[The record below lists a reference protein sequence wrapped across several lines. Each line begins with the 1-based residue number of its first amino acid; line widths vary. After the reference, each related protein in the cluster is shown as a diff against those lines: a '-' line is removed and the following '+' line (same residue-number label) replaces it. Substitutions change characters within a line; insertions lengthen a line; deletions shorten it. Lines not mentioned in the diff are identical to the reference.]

1 MLWKGFQKPK
11 RLEVERETLTDT
23 FGRFTAQPFER
34 GFATTVGNA
43 LRRVLLSSIEGAAIT
58 AVRVEGVLH
67 EFSPIPGAMEDT
79 TDLIL
84 NLKRVPLK
92 MHVEHPKTLILK
104 TSEAGEVRAKHITP
118 DPDIEILDPEA
129 YIATLGQGSTLSV
142 EMRVKQGRGYVS
154 ADKNFD
160 EDLSIGWI
168 PVDSVHSPI
177 KKVNYFVENARVG
190 QATDYEKLTLEVW
203 TNGAVS
209 PRDAVGLAAK
219 LMKDHL
225 AIFINIEEDDEES
238 RGRRSRSREADREVW
253 WEKLNKS
260 VDEMELSVRSYNCLK
275 NANIRTI
282 GELVQKTE
290 AEMLKTK
297 NFGRKSL
304 NEIKEILAGMGLS
317 LGMKLDN
324 YPRSTQERERADETS
339 RRAPQAGAHH
349 APSDRAAAQPGHRA
363 VRARA
368 HPHHADEGQGAAALR
383 REAHHAGQARRRPA
397 ARAPPGAARHPRR
410 RWW

>member
-11 RLEVERETLTDT
+11 RLEVDRDTLTDHY
-23 FGRFTAQPFER
+23 GRFFAQPFER

-58 AVRVEGVLH
+58 AVRVDGVLH

-84 NLKRVPLK
+84 NLKRVPLR
-92 MHVEHPKTLILK
+92 MHVDHPKTLMLK
-104 TSEAGEVRAKHITP
+104 TSEPGEVRAKHITP
-118 DPDIEILDPEA
+118 DADIEILDPDA
-129 YIATLGQGSTLSV
+129 YIATLGQGSTLAV

-203 TNGAVS
+203 GNGAAT

-219 LMKDHL
+219 LMRDHL
-225 AIFINIEEDDEES
+225 SIFINIEEDEASEEQPVELS
-238 RGRRSRSREADREVW
+238 EQDREIW

-290 AEMLKTK
+290 SEMLKTK

-324 YPRSTQERERADETS
+324 YPQTQS
-339 RRAPQAGAHH
+339 Q
-349 APSDRAAAQPGHRA
+349 
-363 VRARA
+363 
-368 HPHHADEGQGAAALR
+368 
-383 REAHHAGQARRRPA
+383 
-397 ARAPPGAARHPRR
+397 
-410 RWW
+410 

>member
-11 RLEVERETLTDT
+11 RLEVERDSQTDLY
-23 FGRFTAQPFER
+23 GRFHAQPFER
-34 GFATTVGNA
+34 GFGTTIGNA
-43 LRRVLLSSIEGAAIT
+43 LRRVLLSGIEGAAIT

-92 MHVEHPKTLILK
+92 MHVDHPKTLLLK
-104 TSEAGEVRAKHITP
+104 TSEPGEVRAKHITP
-118 DPDIEILDPEA
+118 DPDVEILDPEA

-168 PVDSVHSPI
+168 PLDSVHSPV
-177 KKVNYFVENARVG
+177 KKVNYFVEQARVG
-190 QATDYEKLTLEVW
+190 QATDYEKLTIEVW

-225 AIFINIEEDDEES
+225 QIFINLDEEDDDEIGGETTPVEVSDEEK
-238 RGRRSRSREADREVW
+238 GALY
-253 WEKLNKS
+253 EKLGKS

-317 LGMKLDN
+317 LGMKLD
-324 YPRSTQERERADETS
+324 DW
-339 RRAPQAGAHH
+339 PQA
-349 APSDRAAAQPGHRA
+349 QK
-363 VRARA
+363 
-368 HPHHADEGQGAAALR
+368 
-383 REAHHAGQARRRPA
+383 
-397 ARAPPGAARHPRR
+397 
-410 RWW
+410 

>member
-11 RLEVERETLTDT
+11 RLEVDRDSATEHY
-23 FGRFTAQPFER
+23 GRFYAQPFER

-43 LRRVLLSSIEGAAIT
+43 LRRVLLSSIEGAAVT

-92 MHVEHPKTLILK
+92 MHVDHPKTLMLR
-104 TSEAGEVRAKHITP
+104 TSEPGEVKARHVTP
-118 DPDIEILDPEA
+118 DPDVEILDPEA
-129 YIATLGQGSTLSV
+129 YVATLGAGSTLAV
-142 EMRVKQGRGYVS
+142 EMRVKPGRGYVS

-168 PVDSVHSPI
+168 PLDSVHSPV
-177 KKVNYFVENARVG
+177 KKVNYFVDQARVG

-225 AIFINIEEDDEES
+225 QIFINIEEEDEEETES
-238 RGRRSRSREADREVW
+238 AVVEVSDEEKGALY
-253 WEKLNKS
+253 EKLGKS

-290 AEMLKTK
+290 SEMLKTK

-304 NEIKEILAGMGLS
+304 NEIKEILGTMGLS
-317 LGMKLDN
+317 LGMKLDDW
-324 YPRSTQERERADETS
+324 PQTQK
-339 RRAPQAGAHH
+339 
-349 APSDRAAAQPGHRA
+349 
-363 VRARA
+363 
-368 HPHHADEGQGAAALR
+368 
-383 REAHHAGQARRRPA
+383 
-397 ARAPPGAARHPRR
+397 
-410 RWW
+410 

>member
-11 RLEVERETLTDT
+11 RLEVERESLTDT

-92 MHVEHPKTLILK
+92 MHVEHPKTLMLK

-142 EMRVKQGRGYVS
+142 EMRVKQGRGYQT

-168 PVDSVHSPI
+168 PLDSVHSPI
-177 KKVNYFVENARVG
+177 KKVNSFVENARVG

-209 PRDAVGLAAK
+209 PRDAVGLGAK

-238 RGRRSRSREADREVW
+238 EAAVELSEAERELW
-253 WEKLNKS
+253 WDKLGKS

-304 NEIKEILAGMGLS
+304 NEIKEILSGMGLS

-324 YPRSTQERERADETS
+324 YPQ
-339 RRAPQAGAHH
+339 PQ
-349 APSDRAAAQPGHRA
+349 S
-363 VRARA
+363 
-368 HPHHADEGQGAAALR
+368 
-383 REAHHAGQARRRPA
+383 
-397 ARAPPGAARHPRR
+397 
-410 RWW
+410 

>member
-11 RLEVERETLTDT
+11 RLEVDRDSLTDHY
-23 FGRFTAQPFER
+23 GRFFAQPFER
-34 GFATTVGNA
+34 GFATTVGNS

-67 EFSPIPGAMEDT
+67 EFSPIPGAKEDT

-84 NLKRVPLK
+84 NLKRIPLK
-92 MHVEHPKTLILK
+92 LHVDHPKTLILK
-104 TSEAGEVRAKHITP
+104 TSEPGDVLAKHITP
-118 DPDIEILDPEA
+118 DADIDILDPDA
-129 YIATLGQGSTLSV
+129 YIAHLSPGATLSV
-142 EMRVKQGRGYVS
+142 ELRVKQGRGYVS

-168 PVDSVHSPI
+168 PVDSVHSPV

-190 QATDYEKLTLEVW
+190 QATDYEKLTIEIW
-203 TNGAVS
+203 SNAAVT
-209 PRDAVGLAAK
+209 PRDAVGLASK
-219 LMKDHL
+219 LMRDHL
-225 AIFINIEEDDEES
+225 AIFVNLDDEEEEETPAEIP
-238 RGRRSRSREADREVW
+238 EAESAQW
-253 WEKLNKS
+253 WDKLNKS

-304 NEIKEILAGMGLS
+304 NEIKEILATMGLS

-324 YPRSTQERERADETS
+324 YPG
-339 RRAPQAGAHH
+339 APQ
-349 APSDRAAAQPGHRA
+349 S
-363 VRARA
+363 
-368 HPHHADEGQGAAALR
+368 
-383 REAHHAGQARRRPA
+383 QATEESR
-397 ARAPPGAARHPRR
+397 G
-410 RWW
+410 

>member
-11 RLEVERETLTDT
+11 RLEVDRDTQTDHY
-23 FGRFTAQPFER
+23 GRFYAQPFER
-34 GFATTVGNA
+34 GFATTVGNS
-43 LRRVLLSSIEGAAIT
+43 LRRVLLSSIEGAAVT

-92 MHVEHPKTLILK
+92 MHVEHPKTLMLK
-104 TSEAGEVRAKHITP
+104 TSQPGEVRAKDITP

-129 YIATLGQGSTLSV
+129 YIATLAAGSTLSV
-142 EMRVKQGRGYVS
+142 EMRVKEGRGYVS

-168 PVDSVHSPI
+168 PVDSVHSPV

-190 QATDYEKLTLEVW
+190 QATDYEKLSIEVW

-209 PRDAVGLAAK
+209 PRDAVGLASK

-225 AIFINIEEDDEES
+225 TIFINIEEEEEEPAEVPAEMS
-238 RGRRSRSREADREVW
+238 EADREEW
-253 WEKLNKS
+253 WEKLSKS

-304 NEIKEILAGMGLS
+304 NEIKEILATMGLS
-317 LGMKLDN
+317 LGMKLD
-324 YPRSTQERERADETS
+324 DW
-339 RRAPQAGAHH
+339 PQA
-349 APSDRAAAQPGHRA
+349 QK
-363 VRARA
+363 
-368 HPHHADEGQGAAALR
+368 
-383 REAHHAGQARRRPA
+383 
-397 ARAPPGAARHPRR
+397 
-410 RWW
+410 

>member
-1 MLWKGFQKPK
+1 MLWKGFKKPK
-11 RLEVERETLTDT
+11 RLEVDRESLTDHY
-23 FGRFTAQPFER
+23 GRFYAQPFER

-58 AVRVEGVLH
+58 AVRVDGVLH

-92 MHVEHPKTLILK
+92 MHVEHSKTLTLR

-118 DPDIEILDPEA
+118 DADVEILDPEA
-129 YIATLGQGSTLSV
+129 YVATLGQGSTLSV
-142 EMRVKQGRGYVS
+142 ELRIKQGRGYVS

-203 TNGAVS
+203 GNGAVT

-225 AIFINIEEDDEES
+225 AIFINIEEDEASEETPAEIS
-238 RGRRSRSREADREVW
+238 EQDREIW
-253 WEKLNKS
+253 WEKLSKS

-324 YPRSTQERERADETS
+324 W
-339 RRAPQAGAHH
+339 PQA
-349 APSDRAAAQPGHRA
+349 QN
-363 VRARA
+363 
-368 HPHHADEGQGAAALR
+368 Q
-383 REAHHAGQARRRPA
+383 
-397 ARAPPGAARHPRR
+397 
-410 RWW
+410 